1 MGPTGLKKA
10 WIPNSSSLSCLAPLY
25 SLSPCWTS
33 LHSQHSYS
41 LCSIENPGQS
51 DRPLSQHNQPA
62 LGKIA
67 IPQHHIENQAHHA
80 SYGTVLLPPIKAL
93 MLTLT
98 PRLILHNGHE
108 IAPIS
113 QVTRGTTTSFLAFN
127 AIVEIKDL
135 LVIAP
140 KF

>member
-1 MGPTGLKKA
+1 M
-10 WIPNSSSLSCLAPLY
+10 
-25 SLSPCWTS
+25 
-33 LHSQHSYS
+33 HSQHSYS

-51 DRPLSQHNQPA
+51 DRPLSQHNQPT
-62 LGKIA
+62 LGNIA

-80 SYGTVLLPPIKAL
+80 SYGTVLLPPIKAF

-127 AIVEIKDL
+127 AIFKIKDL
-135 LVIAP
+135 RLIAQ

>member
-1 MGPTGLKKA
+1 
-10 WIPNSSSLSCLAPLY
+10 
-25 SLSPCWTS
+25 
-33 LHSQHSYS
+33 
-41 LCSIENPGQS
+41 
-51 DRPLSQHNQPA
+51 
-62 LGKIA
+62 
-67 IPQHHIENQAHHA
+67 
-80 SYGTVLLPPIKAL
+80 

-135 LVIAP
+135 RVIAP
-140 KF
+140 KIDVSQVFF